1 MASGERFGIEIGDMQ
16 LSEQDLLECLVRIS
30 QGEPL
35 DARADALVKRLEQ
48 AGLVDCNAATRAL
61 TSAGIGRCQSLQH
74 RQAGDAEAAQV
85 LWHRAHPDAPA
96 G

>member
-16 LSEQDLLECLVRIS
+16 QPEYDLLACLVRIR
-30 QGEPL
+30 QGEPV
-35 DARADALVKRLEQ
+35 DARADALVKRLVE

-85 LWHRAHPDAPA
+85 LWHREHPDAPA
-96 G
+96 I

>member
-1 MASGERFGIEIGDMQ
+1 MASGERYGIEIGDMQ
-16 LSEQDLLECLVRIS
+16 QPEYDLLDCLVRIS

-48 AGLVDCNAATRAL
+48 AGLADCTAGSLAL
-61 TSAGIGRCQSLQH
+61 TPAGIRRCQSLQH

-85 LWHRAHPDAPA
+85 LWHRAHPDTPA